1 MTSSRPA
8 SLALYQ
14 ISSSTY
20 ISPPSLQDI
29 LSNTAPPPW
38 SLAAFMAFLS
48 QNHCLETL
56 EFTMDAERYRA
67 AHSEIMTGDPA
78 KMRDGNDHVCTLWQK
93 LMNAYILPCG
103 PRELNIPSPVRDR
116 LLGLPATSTPP
127 DPSEL
132 DDAVRIVYELMNDS
146 VLVPFL
152 QAVAP
157 HNEHQGHDE
166 KEAHD
171 SRQRRS
177 ILRGPKDSTSSSDD
191 SSRSPKAHFLPLFGL
206 SRSNEPGSQSSPS
219 TDAAELGLSDDCGSV
234 GSPHNEPVTPPTT
247 PPTPDWNAAGPLQ
260 RAISAHNS
268 GWKKV
273 GQKLGINRKSRGKR
287 QSTSVT
293 SGVPDPDVS
302 RSGTTSSGGG
312 GGGGGGSG
320 VPPS

>member
-1 MTSSRPA
+1 MSSSRPA
-8 SLALYQ
+8 SLALLP
-14 ISSSTY
+14 SSSHY

-38 SLAAFMAFLS
+38 SLSAFMAFLS

-67 AHSEIMTGDPA
+67 AHTEILARESTGRT
-78 KMRDGNDHVCTLWQK
+78 RDENEHVCDLWIK
-93 LMNAYILPCG
+93 LINAYILPCG
-103 PRELNIPSPVRDR
+103 PRELNIPSRVRDR
-116 LLGLPATSTPP
+116 LLSLPATTTPP

-152 QAVAP
+152 QSVAP
-157 HNEHQGHDE
+157 CSDPQGQDD
-166 KEAHD
+166 KESHE

-177 ILRGPKDSTSSSDD
+177 HLRSQNHSVSSNDD
-191 SSRSPKAHFLPLFGL
+191 SNRSPKAHFLPLFGL
-206 SRSNEPGSQSSPS
+206 SRSNEQGASSG
-219 TDAAELGLSDDCGSV
+219 DQAEGGLSDDSGSV
-234 GSPHNEPVTPPTT
+234 GSPHEEPVTPPTT
-247 PPTPDWNAAGPLQ
+247 PPTPDWGSPTPLQ

-273 GQKLGINRKSRGKR
+273 GQKLGINRKGRGNSKR

-293 SGVPDPDVS
+293 SGVPDAD
-302 RSGTTSSGGG
+302 GA
-312 GGGGGGSG
+312 GSG
-320 VPPS
+320 SGASSSSNPPL